1 MECRLLNHN
10 IRYRPAQKLMLL
22 STVASFPVGFTRY
35 MNPVRHTPHK
45 EILASTLKSYALYNT
60 CMHSLTTQNYG
71 QKERC
76 SLWKRRQRHEVQW
89 SELVVCPRDALYRCS
104 AEISQKC
111 TARSMVASR
120 NQRTY
125 DLSAALGRAL
135 LQLPILRENH
145 CQSLPSHAD
154 RHRNFDLSQRKL
166 VLCRWKRCLRLGL
179 SWICAGRYRML

>member
-1 MECRLLNHN
+1 
-10 IRYRPAQKLMLL
+10 MLL

-45 EILASTLKSYALYNT
+45 ETGKHVEIICTVVTRACIRSQPKIMAKRNDVV
-60 CMHSLTTQNYG
+60 YG
-71 QKERC
+71 ELRERRATA
-76 SLWKRRQRHEVQW
+76 RRT
-89 SELVVCPRDALYRCS
+89 VVRARGVSQSCQCCS

-125 DLSAALGRAL
+125 DLSAVFGRAL
-135 LQLPILRENH
+135 LQLPILLENH

-179 SWICAGRYRML
+179 SWICASLRRQRQLRFQSA

>member
-1 MECRLLNHN
+1 
-10 IRYRPAQKLMLL
+10 MLL

-45 EILASTLKSYALYNT
+45 EILASTLKIICTVNNT

-76 SLWKRRQRHEVQW
+76 SLWRAKGAAVQRHEVQW
-89 SELVVCPRDALYRCS
+89 SELVVCPRVALYRCS

-179 SWICAGRYRML
+179 SWICASLRRQRQLRFQSA